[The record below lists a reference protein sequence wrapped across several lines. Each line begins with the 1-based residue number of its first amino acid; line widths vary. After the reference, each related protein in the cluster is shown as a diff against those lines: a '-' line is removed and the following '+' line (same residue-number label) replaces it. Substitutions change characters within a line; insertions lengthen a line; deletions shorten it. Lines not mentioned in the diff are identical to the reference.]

1 MVGAT
6 LSCHSSR
13 TQSRGNAGNMRTHI
27 VSSLKPLYPKRL
39 LGMSKVQVGRTNGK
53 DSRVKLRTSSRTIG
67 EDGPNPKKNNN
78 NFKKKKKKKKKRE
91 KTKEET

>member
-1 MVGAT
+1 
-6 LSCHSSR
+6 
-13 TQSRGNAGNMRTHI
+13 
-27 VSSLKPLYPKRL
+27 
-39 LGMSKVQVGRTNGK
+39 MSKVQVGRTNGK

-78 NFKKKKKKKKKRE
+78 NLKKKKKKKKKRE